1 MADAGS
7 AGVGASAGVSG
18 EAGGAGDGG
27 DVDRHVVEQ
36 RGLWFEE
43 LDLGARYVHR
53 PGRTLTE
60 ADNVFFTTLTMN
72 TQPLHLDEAWS
83 AQQPF
88 GHRLVNSLLTLSTL
102 VGLSVSQ
109 LTLGTIV
116 ANLGFREVRF
126 PHPMYHGDTL
136 YGDTVVL
143 EKRPSSSR
151 PGEGIVTFEHTGRN
165 QDGVVVAAVVR
176 LTLVQCRPEE
186 AGPA

>member
-1 MADAGS
+1 MDDAQGVDGADP
-7 AGVGASAGVSG
+7 GVTE
-18 EAGGAGDGG
+18 EAG
-27 DVDRHVVEQ
+27 RHIVEQ

-88 GHRLVNSLLTLSTL
+88 GHRLINSLLTLSTL

-116 ANLGFREVRF
+116 ANLGFRDVRF

-165 QDGVVVAAVVR
+165 QDGIVVAGVVR
-176 LTLVQCRPEE
+176 LTLVQCRPAE
-186 AGPA
+186 ADRA

>member
-1 MADAGS
+1 MRLTPEMRVTPGRPGRAVAAWSSSGGCGS
-7 AGVGASAGVSG
+7 RSSTSAP
-18 EAGGAGDGG
+18 ATCTA
-27 DVDRHVVEQ
+27 
-36 RGLWFEE
+36 
-43 LDLGARYVHR
+43 

-88 GHRLVNSLLTLSTL
+88 GHRLINSLLTLSTL

-143 EKRPSSSR
+143 EKRLSSSR
-151 PGEGIVTFEHTGRN
+151 TGEGVVTFEHTGRN
-165 QDGVVVAAVVR
+165 QDGVVVAGVVR
-176 LTLVQCRPEE
+176 LSLVQCRPSE